1 MGPMGRVRGMSPRS
15 SKPKS
20 KLLSHHAGL
29 AADVLATACRIWSAG
44 RSPDNMNPDGR
55 TDNQEGNFMLYAGTR
70 QLSKPQGLEWKHLSP
85 QYWGPLQLKRH
96 LRLTVLAAGPLQ
108 LKRQKP
114 KPRDEGPG
122 SLMACAS
129 LRGAQRLWT
138 RPGRGYGLQGF
149 RVSAC
154 CGVSGAEQLGI

>member
-1 MGPMGRVRGMSPRS
+1 
-15 SKPKS
+15 
-20 KLLSHHAGL
+20 
-29 AADVLATACRIWSAG
+29 
-44 RSPDNMNPDGR
+44 
-55 TDNQEGNFMLYAGTR
+55 MLYAGTR

-129 LRGAQRLWT
+129 LRGR
-138 RPGRGYGLQGF
+138 RGFGPGQVGDMGF
-149 RVSAC
+149 RVLGFQLVAGFQGLNSW
-154 CGVSGAEQLGI
+154 GFSFEDFRTSG